1 MMMMMII
8 VIVVIVIVIVI
19 VVIVVIIEMIIIII
33 TITITTKRRLVRG
46 IPTGHAARSGE
57 LLTMPCM
64 AFTPTPN
71 TTASAS
77 KASSS
82 PDDLLTL
89 NLHEHKGCKPVSSA

>member
-1 MMMMMII
+1 MMMMMMMI

-19 VVIVVIIEMIIIII
+19 VLIIVMIIIII

>member
-1 MMMMMII
+1 MMMMMMMI

-19 VVIVVIIEMIIIII
+19 VLIIVMIIIII

-89 NLHEHKGCKPVSSA
+89 NLQEHKGCKPVSSA